1 MEERT
6 INLLDIYR
14 KLKLIEQSMVTKE
27 ELDAALEEVIVIS
40 NEDTMRQIE
49 ESEKD
54 IKSGKVKK
62 INSYKSLEN
71 IKTEI
76 INRQFCQLTN
86 SPSFLCFL
94 NSLEKVFVITVS

>member
-1 MEERT
+1 MEEKQ

-14 KLKLIEQSMVTKE
+14 KLKIIEQSMVTKE
-27 ELDAALEEVIVIS
+27 ELDRVLESAIIFS

-62 INSYKSLEN
+62 INSVKDIE
-71 IKTEI
+71 
-76 INRQFCQLTN
+76 
-86 SPSFLCFL
+86 
-94 NSLEKVFVITVS
+94 

>member
-1 MEERT
+1 MRRRFRDGRKFYIDWNNQDNMEERT

-14 KLKLIEQSMVTKE
+14 KLKIIEQSMVTKE
-27 ELDAALEEVIVIS
+27 ELDRVLESAIIFS

-62 INSYKSLEN
+62 INSVKDIE
-71 IKTEI
+71 
-76 INRQFCQLTN
+76 
-86 SPSFLCFL
+86 
-94 NSLEKVFVITVS
+94 